1 VRTRPAGGPR
11 DGGPVDDGPAAAGPA
26 AAGPPAAG
34 PPAAGPAA
42 PAASERY
49 AGVASYRLEPG
60 RAAPGRP
67 ARGAMLM
74 LHGLGGD
81 RGQLWPYAGGD
92 QSRTR
97 LAPDLRAHGATMLV
111 GEPGD
116 FTFAGL
122 TADLTALLDRLR
134 FPPAVVVGMS
144 MGAGVAV
151 ALALREPARVRGLVL
166 IRPAWLDTTPP
177 PNLLPLMH
185 VGSLLRRYGT
195 QAGLDRFTQ
204 SAEYGRVRLR
214 SAAAAGSLTAQF
226 SAPHAVSRAVRLT
239 HLPCSAPFRQMG
251 ELRQVQVPSLVIGAR
266 ADPQHPFEMARIWAS
281 ELPGSRL
288 LEAPRRDTDPA
299 GYHSCL
305 TEASAG
311 FAAALDREPGQ
322 A

>member
-1 VRTRPAGGPR
+1 VRTRPAGGP
-11 DGGPVDDGPAAAGPA
+11 PDGPPLDGD
-26 AAGPPAAG
+26 PAAG
-34 PPAAGPAA
+34 DPAAGGPPA

-49 AGVASYRLEPG
+49 ADAASYRLEPG

-67 ARGAMLM
+67 APGAVLM

-92 QSRTR
+92 QARTR

-111 GEPGD
+111 GDPGD

-166 IRPAWLDTTPP
+166 IRPAWLDTVPP

-185 VGSLLRRYGT
+185 VGSLLRR
-195 QAGLDRFTQ
+195 AGLARFTQ
-204 SAEYGRVRLR
+204 SAEYGRVRHR

-239 HLPCSAPFRQMG
+239 QLPCSAPFRRMG

-288 LEAPRRDTDPA
+288 LEAPRRDADPA

-305 TEASAG
+305 TEASTG
-311 FAAALDREPGQ
+311 FAAALDREPGN

>member
-1 VRTRPAGGPR
+1 VRTRPAGGPL
-11 DGGPVDDGPAAAGPA
+11 DGGPAAGAPPA
-26 AAGPPAAG
+26 GGPPAPG
-34 PPAAGPAA
+34 
-42 PAASERY
+42 ASEHY
-49 AGVASYRLEPG
+49 ADVASYRLEPG

-67 ARGAMLM
+67 AAGAVLM

-92 QSRTR
+92 QARTR

-111 GEPGD
+111 GDPGD

-151 ALALREPARVRGLVL
+151 ALALCEPARVRGLVL
-166 IRPAWLDTTPP
+166 IRPAWLDTAPP
-177 PNLLPLMH
+177 PTLLPLMH

-195 QAGLDRFTQ
+195 QAGLARFTQ
-204 SAEYGRVRLR
+204 SAESGRIRHR

-226 SAPHAVSRAVRLT
+226 SAPHAVSRSVRLT
-239 HLPCSAPFRQMG
+239 HLPCSAPLRRIG

-288 LEAPRRDTDPA
+288 LEAPRRDADPA

-311 FAAALDREPGQ
+311 FAAVLDREPGN

>member
-1 VRTRPAGGPR
+1 VRTRPAGGPPES
-11 DGGPVDDGPAAAGPA
+11 GPLDSGPAAGGAA

-34 PPAAGPAA
+34 PPA
-42 PAASERY
+42 PAASEHY
-49 AGVASYRLEPG
+49 ADVASYRLEPG
-60 RAAPGRP
+60 RATPSRPAPG
-67 ARGAMLM
+67 AVLM

-81 RGQLWPYAGGD
+81 GGQLWPYAGGD
-92 QSRTR
+92 QARTR

-111 GEPGD
+111 GDPGD

-166 IRPAWLDTTPP
+166 IRPAWLDTVPP
-177 PNLLPLMH
+177 PNLLPLIH

-195 QAGLDRFTQ
+195 QAGLARFTQ
-204 SAEYGRVRLR
+204 SAEYGRVRHR

-226 SAPHAVSRAVRLT
+226 SAPHAVPRAVRLT
-239 HLPCSAPFRQMG
+239 HLPCSAPLRRIG
-251 ELRQVQVPSLVIGAR
+251 ELRQVQVPSVVIGAR

-305 TEASAG
+305 TEASTG